1 MDQTAQGVRAR
12 LENDNMTTQIPTL
25 AALSA
30 GVEQFPDGA
39 VVAFAGASAP
49 SGWMICNGAAISRT
63 TYATLF
69 TAISTTYGV
78 GDGSTTFNIPDIT
91 GRVIAGKEAAA
102 TNLTTPVD
110 GSVLGDTGGDEAAT
124 APLPAHTHSYT
135 YNTLGVS
142 VVELAAGPDWDLVLN
157 GSGTTGSAGSGGTH
171 NNVQPT
177 IILNYIIKT

>member
-1 MDQTAQGVRAR
+1 
-12 LENDNMTTQIPTL
+12 MTTQIPTL

-30 GVEQFPDGA
+30 GVEQFPAGA

-91 GRVIAGKEAAA
+91 GRVIAGKEASA

-124 APLPAHTHSYT
+124 APLPAHTHSYD
-135 YNTLGVS
+135 GVNANVS
-142 VVELAAGPDWDLVLN
+142 DVQNGTGTAPAAYQTGL
-157 GSGTTGSAGSGGTH
+157 TTGSAGSLAVLITTCSLLSSLTTSSRRK
-171 NNVQPT
+171 VIQCPT
-177 IILNYIIKT
+177 

>member
-1 MDQTAQGVRAR
+1 
-12 LENDNMTTQIPTL
+12 MTTQIPTL

-30 GVEQFPDGA
+30 GVEQFPAGA

-110 GSVLGDTGGDEAAT
+110 GSVLGGTGGDEAAT
-124 APLPAHTHSYT
+124 APLPAHTHSYNDT
-135 YNTLGVS
+135 SITSGGAADVS
-142 VVELAAGPDWDLVLN
+142 ISGGDADQVTT
-157 GSGTTGSAGSGGTH
+157 GSTTGSAGTGGTH